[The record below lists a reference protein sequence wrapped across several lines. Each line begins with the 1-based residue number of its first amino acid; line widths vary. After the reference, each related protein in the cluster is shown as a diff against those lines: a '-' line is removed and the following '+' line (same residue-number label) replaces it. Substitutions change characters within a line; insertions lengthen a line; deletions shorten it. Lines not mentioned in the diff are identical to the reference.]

1 MTGFKFK
8 LGWIQANHA
17 RPHSL
22 SFPHSWMNQGWWHP
36 SSRCWWG
43 WLGTQ
48 LILCYRYYVST
59 RSTQHI
65 HNSMTDYNLKDLN
78 FSFKKSRFWCV
89 FFFFN
94 FYLLNFG
101 RTGSLLPGG
110 LFSSCSKAGLGGCV
124 LLSSCD
130 ARAPHCGGFSCC
142 RARALG
148 CTGFVMLAPG
158 L

>member
-17 RPHSL
+17 RPPSL

-48 LILCYRYYVST
+48 LRLCYRYYVST

-65 HNSMTDYNLKDLN
+65 HNSMTDYSLKDLN
-78 FSFKKSRFWCV
+78 FSFNKSRFWCV
-89 FFFFN
+89 CFFLS
-94 FYLLNFG
+94 FYLLSFG
-101 RTGSLLPGG
+101 HTGSLLPGG
-110 LFSSCSKAGLGGCV
+110 LFSSCSKAGLGVACSSLVAMRG
-124 LLSSCD
+124 LLIAMASLV
-130 ARAPHCGGFSCC
+130 AE
-142 RARALG
+142 RALG